1 MKSNQFALF
10 ATSDDAFSIVRLSE
24 LQMNN
29 VYIRT
34 DHWSCWARE
43 ISFCTARDTRNETV
57 KLWMPWSTWIL
68 PSNQREAS
76 EQNKSWLL
84 IFHVEK
90 NQIESNIRWIFKNV
104 ERKKWRKKKNYG
116 AQVHS
121 NVTTTATSVSI
132 FTWRKA
138 LIGFKQFKT
147 ILIIILLPTLPV
159 ASSFD
164 QQQNCL
170 KCVKFVACNVSFC
183 W

>member
-104 ERKKWRKKKNYG
+104 ERKKWRKKKLRCTGSQQCNNNG
-116 AQVHS
+116 NIGISIHLKE
-121 NVTTTATSVSI
+121 SVN
-132 FTWRKA
+132 R
-138 LIGFKQFKT
+138 L
-147 ILIIILLPTLPV
+147 
-159 ASSFD
+159 
-164 QQQNCL
+164 
-170 KCVKFVACNVSFC
+170 
-183 W
+183 